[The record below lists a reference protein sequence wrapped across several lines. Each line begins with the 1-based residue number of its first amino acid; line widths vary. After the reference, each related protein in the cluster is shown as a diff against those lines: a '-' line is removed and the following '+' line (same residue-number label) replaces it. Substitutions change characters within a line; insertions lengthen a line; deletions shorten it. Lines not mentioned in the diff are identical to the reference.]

1 MARRNKR
8 RMDASAP
15 GPSPFNDFIR
25 FARTKG
31 RFSKHFDKD
40 GHPGEILLKARPE
53 RLENRRASREPAEII

>member
-1 MARRNKR
+1 MVRRSKR
-8 RMDASAP
+8 RTDASAP
-15 GPSPFNDFIR
+15 EPSAVNDFIR

-40 GHPGEILLKARPE
+40 GHPGEILLKARPK